1 VIEQGDDKGGDTA
14 TRDKQPGGCQSPV
27 GKLTLLSKAPL
38 SFLLVRVLFQLF
50 VAALV
55 GPRQWGSFTL
65 RDNSNRGVQ
74 TNGEKHDPCRN
85 EGCTDITI
93 SSLESH
99 ESFSALS
106 RSFATIPTYSN
117 CNDEGEHR
125 AVMGEIGQVI
135 HGAYG
140 PLLEECSFVAEYEGR
155 LVGATLVTL
164 SGTQALLRHVV
175 VDPRMKRRGIG
186 SFLITAGDNALL
198 AAGYRELDLFVTDT
212 NEAVVTLYIKLGV
225 RVLERLREPPA
236 AD

>member
-1 VIEQGDDKGGDTA
+1 VVEQGDDKGGDTA

-55 GPRQWGSFTL
+55 GPRQWVGFTL
-65 RDNSNRGVQ
+65 RDNGNRGVQ

-117 CNDEGEHR
+117 WNDEGEHR

-140 PLLEECSFVAEYEGR
+140 PLLKECSFVAEDGR

-164 SGTQALLRHVV
+164 SGAQVLLRHVV
-175 VDPRMKRRGIG
+175 VDPSMKRRGIG
-186 SFLITAGDNALL
+186 SSLNTAGDNSLL
-198 AAGYRELDLFVTDT
+198 AAGYRELDLVVTDT
-212 NEAVVTLYIKLGV
+212 NETVVTLYIKLGV

>member
-55 GPRQWGSFTL
+55 GPRQWVGFTL

-74 TNGEKHDPCRN
+74 TNGEKHDPCCN

-117 CNDEGEHR
+117 WNDEGEHR

-135 HGAYG
+135 HGACG
-140 PLLEECSFVAEYEGR
+140 PLLKEVLVRCGGRQAGRRDAGHLVWRSSLRVAR
-155 LVGATLVTL
+155 SV
-164 SGTQALLRHVV
+164 
-175 VDPRMKRRGIG
+175 
-186 SFLITAGDNALL
+186 
-198 AAGYRELDLFVTDT
+198 AAK
-212 NEAVVTLYIKLGV
+212 AVVSDGNRHPTALSD
-225 RVLERLREPPA
+225 R
-236 AD
+236 